1 MEKFHTYVL
10 VRSNGLNTWISPS
23 TFKSPCE
30 LNVKFFPFDKQQC
43 NMKFRSLTAD
53 RSLMDI
59 FSTTTE
65 SEDPEKGIMLLVM
78 VQKISCN

>member
-23 TFKSPCE
+23 TFKSKCE

-53 RSLMDI
+53 RSLLHI

-65 SEDPEKGIMLLVM
+65 SEDPEKGMLLVM
-78 VQKISCN
+78 VQKISCS